1 MFTLPDLVDFFVN
14 KFSGLSR
21 RGFVFALGLARL
33 LDSSFPWHNSFLK
46 NRSLLTADAVP

>member
-1 MFTLPDLVDFFVN
+1 MLTLPDLVDFFVN
-14 KFSGLSR
+14 KFSSLSC

-33 LDSSFPWHNSFLK
+33 LDSSFPWHSRFLE